1 MKQYIMSLQKSYR
14 LDTSKIKISKNVN
27 SPKIK
32 YDNSEFKIQTPVMTL
47 PYDLN
52 VYDKGNYPKYSI
64 DVSFRDMENNYKI
77 KGFYDNMD
85 YLDNKIY
92 KYAKKHCDDFFEEK
106 KNSKI
111 IKTLQHSIIKWS
123 KDKKT
128 GLINE
133 DFPPTMN
140 LKLPF
145 IRGKPAFTV
154 TNFNEEP
161 VDDMD
166 LKSLFVK
173 GKKVQ
178 AVIRCEDIW
187 KFGGKF
193 GCSWNI
199 VKIRVEVTQSIANYS
214 FVDDDDDSD
223 SD

>member
-1 MKQYIMSLQKSYR
+1 MSLEKSYK
-14 LDTSKIKISKNVN
+14 LDTSKITISKNVN

-32 YDNSEFKIQTPVMTL
+32 YNSSEFKIQTPVMAL

-52 VYDKGNYPKYSI
+52 VYDKGSVPKYSI
-64 DVSFRDMENNYKI
+64 DISFRDMENNYKI
-77 KGFYDNMD
+77 KGFFDNMT
-85 YLDNKIY
+85 YLDSRIY
-92 KYAKKHCDDFFEEK
+92 KYAKKHCDNFFEEK
-106 KNSKI
+106 KNPKI
-111 IKTLQHSIIKWS
+111 IKTLQHTIVKWS

-133 DFPPTMN
+133 DYPPTMN

-145 IRGKPAFTV
+145 IRGKPNFTII
-154 TNFNEEP
+154 NFKGEP
-161 VDDMD
+161 VNDMD

-173 GKKVQ
+173 GKKIQ

-187 KFGGKF
+187 KYGGKF

-199 VKIRVEVTQSIANYS
+199 VKIRVEVTPSIANYS